1 MSCLDSCLGGGDSGG
16 GERKGGRCVLG
27 SEKVECCG

>member
-1 MSCLDSCLGGGDSGG
+1 MSCLGGGLGG
-16 GERKGGRCVLG
+16 VEERKGGRCVLG

>member
-1 MSCLDSCLGGGDSGG
+1 MSCLDSCLGGGGGG